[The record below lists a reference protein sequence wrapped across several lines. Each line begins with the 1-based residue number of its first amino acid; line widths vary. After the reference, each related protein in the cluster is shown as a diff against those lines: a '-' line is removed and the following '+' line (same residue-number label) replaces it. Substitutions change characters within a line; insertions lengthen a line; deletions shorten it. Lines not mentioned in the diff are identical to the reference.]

1 MKYNNI
7 KNKVVLVR
15 LDLNVPI
22 ENGKIVD
29 DYRIVS
35 TYQTIDTLLKNKN
48 KVIITSHLGEDG
60 ESLEPVYKYLN
71 KKYKDLLF
79 INSIDQKE
87 IANMVDDNFS
97 SASEAHKK
105 DLSKAQKESIFNLRN
120 IKKLKTNLIML
131 ENLRCF
137 EGEKKNSAAFAKF
150 LASIAQVYVYDAFAV
165 AHRKHASVVSVARYL
180 PHCVGPLITNELK
193 GLAPT
198 QKINAKTLFI
208 LGGAKI
214 STKLPLIDKYLE
226 KGATVFVG
234 GAMAHNIMLSQGI
247 SIGLSLYDKDIN
259 NKTLAKKAAFKTNRL
274 YIPYDYITSQNK
286 IGNTSQKLTNQAIYD
301 LGPETFSMIKKLI
314 EAHKTIIVNGPLGL
328 YEKGYDKGS
337 LAILRYLASDKC
349 KGKVTIAGGGDTVE
363 LIDKVNLKKHFTFVS
378 TGGGAMLYYMEK
390 GELPGIVANK

>member
-15 LDLNVPI
+15 LDLNVHI

-29 DYRIVS
+29 EYRIIS

-60 ESLEPVYKYLN
+60 ESLEPVHKYLN

-79 INSIDQKE
+79 IKSTDQKE
-87 IANMVDDNFS
+87 IKLIVNDKLSLIN
-97 SASEAHKK
+97 KK
-105 DLSKAQKESIFNLRN
+105 S
-120 IKKLKTNLIML
+120 KTNLIML

-137 EGEKKNSAAFAKF
+137 EGEKLNSAAFAKF
-150 LASIAQVYVYDAFAV
+150 LASLADVYVYDAFAV

-198 QKINAKTLFI
+198 QKINNKTLFI

-247 SIGLSLYDKDIN
+247 SIGASLYDKDIN

-314 EAHKTIIVNGPLGL
+314 ESHKTIIVNGPLGL

-337 LAILRYLASDKC
+337 VAILRYLASDKC
-349 KGKVTIAGGGDTVE
+349 KAKTIIVGGGDTVT
-363 LIDKVNLKKHFTFVS
+363 LIEKVKLNKRFSFVS

-390 GELPGIVANK
+390 GELPGIVANR

>member
-29 DYRIVS
+29 DYRVIS

-48 KVIITSHLGEDG
+48 KIIITSHLGEDG
-60 ESLEPVYKYLN
+60 ESLEPVHKYLN

-79 INSIDQKE
+79 IKSTDQKE
-87 IANMVDDNFS
+87 IKLIVNDKLSLIN
-97 SASEAHKK
+97 KK
-105 DLSKAQKESIFNLRN
+105 S
-120 IKKLKTNLIML
+120 KTNLIML

-137 EGEKKNSAAFAKF
+137 EGEKLNSAAFAKF
-150 LASIAQVYVYDAFAV
+150 LASLADVYVYDAFAV

-198 QKINAKTLFI
+198 QKINNKTLFI

-247 SIGLSLYDKDIN
+247 SIGASLYDKDIN

-314 EAHKTIIVNGPLGL
+314 ESHKTIIVNGPLGL

-337 LAILRYLASDKC
+337 VAILRYLASDKC
-349 KGKVTIAGGGDTVE
+349 KAKTIIAGGGDTVT
-363 LIDKVNLKKHFTFVS
+363 LIEKVKLNKRFTFVS

>member
-1 MKYNNI
+1 MKLINKVKYNNI

-29 DYRIVS
+29 DYRIIS

-48 KVIITSHLGEDG
+48 KVIITSHLGESG

-79 INSIDQKE
+79 IKSTDQKE
-87 IANMVDDNFS
+87 IANMVDNNFS
-97 SASEAHKK
+97 SA
-105 DLSKAQKESIFNLRN
+105 SKAQKESIFGLRN
-120 IKKLKTNLIML
+120 IKKIKTNIIML

-150 LASIAQVYVYDAFAV
+150 LASLANVYVYDAFAV
-165 AHRKHASVVSVARYL
+165 AHRKHASVVSLSRYL
-180 PHCVGPLITNELK
+180 PHCVGPLIINELK
-193 GLAPT
+193 GLMPT

-214 STKLPLIDKYLE
+214 STKLPLIDKYVD

-234 GAMAHNIMLSQGI
+234 GAMAHNIMLAQDI
-247 SIGLSLYDKDIN
+247 SIGNSLYDKDIN
-259 NKTLAKKAAFKTNRL
+259 NKALAKKSAFKSNRV
-274 YIPYDYITSQNK
+274 YIPYDYITSKNK
-286 IGNTSQKLTNQAIYD
+286 IGNTSQKLVNQAIYD

-314 EAHKTIIVNGPLGL
+314 ESHKTIIVNGPLGL

-337 LAILRYLASDKC
+337 VAILRYIASDKC
-349 KGKVTIAGGGDTVE
+349 KDKITIAGGGDTVT
-363 LIDKVNLKKHFTFVS
+363 LIEKAKLNKRFTFVS

-390 GELPGIVANK
+390 GQLPGIEANK

>member
-29 DYRIVS
+29 EYRIIS

-60 ESLEPVYKYLN
+60 ESLEPVHKYLN

-79 INSIDQKE
+79 IKSTDQKE
-87 IANMVDDNFS
+87 IKLIVNDKLSLIN
-97 SASEAHKK
+97 KK
-105 DLSKAQKESIFNLRN
+105 S
-120 IKKLKTNLIML
+120 KTNLIML

-137 EGEKKNSAAFAKF
+137 EGEKLNSAAFAKF
-150 LASIAQVYVYDAFAV
+150 LASLADVYVYDAFAV

-198 QKINAKTLFI
+198 QKINNKTLFI

-247 SIGLSLYDKDIN
+247 SIGASLYDKDIN

-314 EAHKTIIVNGPLGL
+314 ESHKTIIVNGPLGL

-337 LAILRYLASDKC
+337 VAILRYLASDKC
-349 KGKVTIAGGGDTVE
+349 KAKTIIAGGGDTVT
-363 LIDKVNLKKHFTFVS
+363 LIEKVKLNKRFSFVS

>member
-29 DYRIVS
+29 DYRVIS

-48 KVIITSHLGEDG
+48 KIIITSHLGEDG
-60 ESLEPVYKYLN
+60 ESLEPVHKYLN

-79 INSIDQKE
+79 IKSTDQKE
-87 IANMVDDNFS
+87 IKLIVNDKLSLIN
-97 SASEAHKK
+97 KK
-105 DLSKAQKESIFNLRN
+105 S
-120 IKKLKTNLIML
+120 KTNLIML

-137 EGEKKNSAAFAKF
+137 EGEKLNSAAFAKF
-150 LASIAQVYVYDAFAV
+150 LASLADVYVYDAFAV

-198 QKINAKTLFI
+198 QKINNKTLFI

-247 SIGLSLYDKDIN
+247 SIGASLYDKDIN

-337 LAILRYLASDKC
+337 VAILRYLASDKC
-349 KGKVTIAGGGDTVE
+349 KAKTIIAGGGDTVT
-363 LIDKVNLKKHFTFVS
+363 LIEKVKLNKRFTFVS

>member
-29 DYRIVS
+29 EYRIIS

-60 ESLEPVYKYLN
+60 ESLEPVHKYLN

-79 INSIDQKE
+79 IKSTDQKE
-87 IANMVDDNFS
+87 IKLIVNDKLSLIN
-97 SASEAHKK
+97 KK
-105 DLSKAQKESIFNLRN
+105 S
-120 IKKLKTNLIML
+120 KTNLIML

-137 EGEKKNSAAFAKF
+137 EGEKLNSAAFAKF
-150 LASIAQVYVYDAFAV
+150 LASLADVYVYDAFAV

-198 QKINAKTLFI
+198 QKINNKTLFI

-247 SIGLSLYDKDIN
+247 SIGASLYDKDIN

-314 EAHKTIIVNGPLGL
+314 ESHKTIIVNGPLGL

-337 LAILRYLASDKC
+337 VAILRYLASDKC
-349 KGKVTIAGGGDTVE
+349 KAKTIIVGGGDTVT
-363 LIDKVNLKKHFTFVS
+363 LIEKVKLNKRFSFVS

-390 GELPGIVANK
+390 GELPGIVANR